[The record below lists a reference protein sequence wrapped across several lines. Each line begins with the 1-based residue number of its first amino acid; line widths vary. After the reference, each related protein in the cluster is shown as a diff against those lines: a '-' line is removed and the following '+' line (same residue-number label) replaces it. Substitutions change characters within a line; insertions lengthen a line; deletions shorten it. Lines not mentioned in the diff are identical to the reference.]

1 MRLRYFLAGAAVFSV
16 AAMSADAQE
25 RTPRP
30 EREGNVRVWR
40 LGEDDDRAVIGVS
53 TSSGSRRDTLGV
65 LITAVTTGGPAE
77 KSGLEEGNR
86 IAAINGV
93 NLRLSPADAGE
104 DDMEG
109 ILSRRLSREM
119 RKVKA
124 GDEVELRVY
133 DDGQFKTVR
142 VKTVAA
148 SELNE
153 GRRLVN
159 FDDRDDRAV
168 VGLQL
173 GGGASAR
180 DTLGLLVIEV
190 ASDGPAEK
198 AGIEEGNR
206 IAAIGGVNLTV
217 PREDADDEGLVHARR
232 QRFMRELQ
240 KLAAGAE
247 VELRVYANGQYRNVR
262 VKTERAED
270 VYGERGRRGMLF
282 FPGDGIEAIAIPRP
296 PIPPIAPMPPIRARV
311 WTRSMADVEEEL
323 ERAMRE
329 SQRSMSEVR
338 RRMLDAQRQML
349 DAQRRVRD
357 VQIRRTSISL

>member
-1 MRLRYFLAGAAVFSV
+1 MRLRNFLAVAAVLSV
-16 AAMSADAQE
+16 AAISADAQQ
-25 RTPRP
+25 RAPRP
-30 EREGNVRVWR
+30 DRNVRVWR
-40 LGEDDDRAVIGVS
+40 LGEDGDRAVIGVS

-65 LITAVTTGGPAE
+65 LITAVTTDSPAE
-77 KSGLEEGNR
+77 KAGLEEGNR

-93 NLRLSPADAGE
+93 NLRLSAADAGE
-104 DDMEG
+104 EDMEG
-109 ILSRRLSREM
+109 ILSRRLTREM

-153 GRRLVN
+153 GRQFVN
-159 FDDRDDRAV
+159 FDDWDDRAV

-217 PREDADDEGLVHARR
+217 PREDADDEGLVSARR

-240 KLAAGAE
+240 KLEAGAE

-270 VYGERGRRGMLF
+270 VYGARGRRGMF
-282 FPGDGIEAIAIPRP
+282 FVPGDGIEAIAIPRP
-296 PIPPIAPMPPIRARV
+296 PVPPVAPVPPIRARV
-311 WTRSMADVEEEL
+311 WTRSMSDIEEDVA
-323 ERAMRE
+323 RAMRE
-329 SQRSMSEVR
+329 AQRSLSEVR
-338 RRMLDAQRQML
+338 LRMLDAQRQML
-349 DAQRRVRD
+349 DTQRRARD
-357 VQIRRTSISL
+357 VQIRRASLSL